1 MKTSLGLGLIVVGIC
16 MMTAAGAFAQSAN
29 SGAASQSQS
38 AVNAQVQGVAGA
50 QSNNTFTSPSD
61 TTARI
66 ENVPA
71 VSAPGVVTA
80 HNCAMGVSAGV
91 AAVGG
96 GISFGGTYVDENCER
111 ISQAAALNTLAGR
124 DAALIHLAQNPD
136 MCKSLRAAGTI
147 APTSQCGDEPPA
159 QPVAST
165 RSANAAPAVSYT
177 KCAFSD
183 GAIRVGVVRGGDQQ
197 LAIAQCRAALG
208 R

>member
-1 MKTSLGLGLIVVGIC
+1 MNKFQTGLFLTFVGIG
-16 MMTAAGAFAQSAN
+16 MVLGASAFAQEAN
-29 SGAASQSQS
+29 SASQSGVI
-38 AVNAQVQGVAGA
+38 ANIQGAAGA

-80 HNCAMGVSAGV
+80 HNCALGASVGVG
-91 AAVGG
+91 AVGG
-96 GISFGGTYVDENCER
+96 GISIGGSYVDKNCER

-124 DAALIHLAQNPD
+124 DAALIHLAQNAD

-147 APTSQCGDEPPA
+147 SPSSDCGDEPAA
-159 QPVAST
+159 QPVASSRGQLAT
-165 RSANAAPAVSYT
+165 PRVSYS
-177 KCAFSD
+177 KCAFTD
-183 GAIRVGVVRGGDQQ
+183 GAIRVAVKRGADQGV
-197 LAIAQCRAALG
+197 AIAECRAALG